1 MPDPAAAAVPPPHRL
16 ALILQEA
23 LTAAARVRGGRDG
36 VTNLEAF
43 RAHVLQA
50 LRSADEEARRAGYTA
65 DDTRLAVYAVVALLD
80 ESVMGSA
87 NPAFRD
93 WPRRPLQQEWFAGHV
108 AGESFFH
115 HVRDLVMADDSHRV
129 ADLLEVHLLCL
140 LLGYRG
146 RYGSDREGDLRVI
159 QDRVAEKIRRIRGE
173 SALLSPYG
181 LPQAEGAVRLADPW
195 TRWLTI
201 GAVAALVLAI
211 VLFVVYRTAIG
222 SAASG
227 LSAHW
232 LGLLEV

>member
-1 MPDPAAAAVPPPHRL
+1 MPDAAVVPPTHRL
-16 ALILQEA
+16 SLILQEA
-23 LTAAARVRGGRDG
+23 LTAVARVRGGRDG

-50 LRSADEEARRAGYTA
+50 LRNADEEARRAGYA
-65 DDTRLAVYAVVALLD
+65 AEDTRLAVYAVVALLD

-159 QDRVAEKIRRIRGE
+159 QDRIAEKIRRIRGE
-173 SALLSPYG
+173 APLLAPDG
-181 LPQAEGAVRLADPW
+181 LPKVEGAVQLADPLA
-195 TRWLTI
+195 RWLTI
-201 GAVAALVLAI
+201 GAVAALVLA
-211 VLFVVYRTAIG
+211 VALFIVYRTSLG
-222 SAASG
+222 SAVSG
-227 LSAHW
+227 LSAQW
-232 LGLLEV
+232 FGFLEA